1 MRNKEVAI
9 NCLFTKEMNEGIMS
23 IADELGITK
32 SKMLRKICL
41 DYLTER
47 DVVKN
52 DIRYEYHL

>member
-32 SKMLRKICL
+32 SKMIRKICL
-41 DYLTER
+41 GYLTER
-47 DVVKN
+47 DVMKN
-52 DIRYEYHL
+52 DIRYEYHI